1 MLLPKKHVL
10 MLGEYWIGKK
20 SCIASTKI
28 IWIWKFYVLV
38 TQIQLQIE
46 TSGTGWVTLGREAAS
61 QWLTPLGLET
71 DSSRRRRPLKVLSR
85 FKIFP
90 QFICL
95 VLHGKHFKGIT
106 SFTLICLEL
115 NLFSDS
121 AGPDQIHQ
129 CVCDRFQAN
138 GHADDLRSSVHD
150 LPLRE
155 DVWWW
160 LLEQCN
166 PWGAMSNYLLKWIMM
181 ERDWEIFKLIFF
193 RQPFGL
199 TATMLL
205 SGETSRFQRSRR
217 PGGRGSSTGSC
228 SRSSAWRGTCRR
240 SSSTPTTRRRTLRSS
255 KPSMK
260 TRTSCSS
267 KRYISWNT
275 SILSHHLTPFSGLPT
290 QVSHL
295 LARTSRLPWP
305 RSWSCRILS
314 RKRRKRCLH
323 FGDCLG
329 QTCMTG

>member
-1 MLLPKKHVL
+1 M
-10 MLGEYWIGKK
+10 
-20 SCIASTKI
+20 
-28 IWIWKFYVLV
+28 
-38 TQIQLQIE
+38 
-46 TSGTGWVTLGREAAS
+46 
-61 QWLTPLGLET
+61 
-71 DSSRRRRPLKVLSR
+71 
-85 FKIFP
+85 
-90 QFICL
+90 
-95 VLHGKHFKGIT
+95 
-106 SFTLICLEL
+106 
-115 NLFSDS
+115 
-121 AGPDQIHQ
+121 
-129 CVCDRFQAN
+129 
-138 GHADDLRSSVHD
+138 
-150 LPLRE
+150 
-155 DVWWW
+155 
-160 LLEQCN
+160 
-166 PWGAMSNYLLKWIMM
+166 
-181 ERDWEIFKLIFF
+181 FF

-323 FGDCLG
+323 FGDFLG
-329 QTCMTG
+329 QTCMID